1 MSQQQK
7 TLPRG
12 FSLIELIVYIALLS
26 VLSLAV
32 ASAFLTF
39 NRGRG
44 QVTAR
49 SEVNTN
55 LRFALEK
62 ITQDL
67 NAASTV
73 SVPATPG
80 LATTTL
86 SINTGGVNVVYCVV
100 SGQLRRGEGG
110 LCSAAS
116 EVITSSTVSV
126 ATSTFT
132 RMENTNTVLNQT
144 VAGIIIDIGI
154 RYNGTNPDTRYTAEM
169 RSTVNLKGF

>member
-1 MSQQQK
+1 MQNPHK
-7 TLPRG
+7 KHIRG
-12 FSLIELIVYIALLS
+12 FSLIELIIYIALLS
-26 VLSLAV
+26 TLSLAV
-32 ASAFLTF
+32 ASAFLSF

-55 LRFALEK
+55 LRFAIEK

-67 NAASTV
+67 NEASAV
-73 SVPATPG
+73 LVPSTPG

-86 SINTGGVNVVYCVV
+86 SINTGGVNVVYCVI
-100 SGQLRRGEGG
+100 SAQIRRGTGG
-110 LCSAAS
+110 VCDAS
-116 EVITSSTVSV
+116 SETITSSAVSV

-144 VAGIIIDIGI
+144 ISGIIIDIGI
-154 RYNGTNPDTRYTAEM
+154 RYNGTNPDTRYDAAM
-169 RSTVNLKGF
+169 RSTVNLK

>member
-1 MSQQQK
+1 MSQQHRK
-7 TLPRG
+7 YIHG
-12 FSLIELIVYIALLS
+12 FSLIELIIYIALLS
-26 VLSLAV
+26 TLSLAV
-32 ASAFLTF
+32 ASAFLSF

-55 LRFALEK
+55 LRFVIEK

-67 NAASTV
+67 NAASAV
-73 SVPATPG
+73 SVPSTPG

-86 SINTGGVNVVYCVV
+86 FINTGGVNIVYCVV
-100 SGQLRRGEGG
+100 SAQLRRGTGG
-110 LCSAAS
+110 VCNASS
-116 EVITSSTVSV
+116 EVVTSTAVSV

-144 VAGIIIDIGI
+144 IAGIIVDIGI
-154 RYNGTNPDTRYTAEM
+154 RYNGTNPDTRYNAEM
-169 RSTVNLKGF
+169 RSTIDLK